1 MARPWLRTTSC
12 AGVPPWSLWCLL
24 PWVSCRTGKKQ
35 GKVKVM
41 DVSVIK
47 YRYTRCVNDIH
58 NTHTYL
64 NIYIDIHMCICIH
77 SVRLSICMCQVYAHI
92 NKTYM
97 EYRMVSNNTMP
108 MCRSIKTIDLPKL
121 GMAHQFL
128 GVIRSIAKLRV
139 WKAFQWGSVSSKG
152 HSSSISRWFFGLDL
166 LQFSNYLSFFRSP
179 QGPDYSCRIWMG
191 QFAGHP

>member
-1 MARPWLRTTSC
+1 M
-12 AGVPPWSLWCLL
+12 
-24 PWVSCRTGKKQ
+24 
-35 GKVKVM
+35 
-41 DVSVIK
+41 
-47 YRYTRCVNDIH
+47 YTQC
-58 NTHTYL
+58 
-64 NIYIDIHMCICIH
+64 
-77 SVRLSICMCQVYAHI
+77 RLSICMCQVYAHI

-128 GVIRSIAKLRV
+128 GVIRSIANLRL

-166 LQFSNYLSFFRSP
+166 LQFSNYFYFFRSP

-191 QFAGHP
+191 QFAGHLFFSGKINEMVSGGFLPSINPLSLKQKYPLVI